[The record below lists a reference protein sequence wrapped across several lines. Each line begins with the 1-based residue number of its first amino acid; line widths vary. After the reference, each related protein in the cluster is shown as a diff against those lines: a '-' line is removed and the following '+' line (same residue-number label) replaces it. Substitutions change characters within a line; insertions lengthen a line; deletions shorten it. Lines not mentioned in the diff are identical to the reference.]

1 MNSETLEAYNE
12 IFESNYNLDR
22 EQAKIHIEKLKE
34 LDQFLPPSTS
44 FYILSD
50 TPANNFPYVSKNF
63 VVNLGLDPKR
73 MKLEG
78 VPYWLSHHHPD
89 DLPVWMQ
96 ILQDLMTFTLT
107 EVAPEDRS
115 RLSYTW
121 TFRVRTSKGNY
132 VNLFEHMVP
141 LELDELGKPVI
152 GLAHISIIGEGEAL
166 PLKCSVKMLN
176 DNNEYETLLT
186 KNYSQLLLSDGITNR
201 ERDIIRLLALGNTTR
216 QISDKLFISPHTV
229 DTHRRNILKKTK
241 ASSTGELVAYFTQN
255 QLF

>member
-1 MNSETLEAYNE
+1 
-12 IFESNYNLDR
+12 
-22 EQAKIHIEKLKE
+22 
-34 LDQFLPPSTS
+34 
-44 FYILSD
+44 
-50 TPANNFPYVSKNF
+50 
-63 VVNLGLDPKR
+63 
-73 MKLEG
+73 
-78 VPYWLSHHHPD
+78 
-89 DLPVWMQ
+89 
-96 ILQDLMTFTLT
+96 
-107 EVAPEDRS
+107 
-115 RLSYTW
+115 
-121 TFRVRTSKGNY
+121 
-132 VNLFEHMVP
+132 MVP